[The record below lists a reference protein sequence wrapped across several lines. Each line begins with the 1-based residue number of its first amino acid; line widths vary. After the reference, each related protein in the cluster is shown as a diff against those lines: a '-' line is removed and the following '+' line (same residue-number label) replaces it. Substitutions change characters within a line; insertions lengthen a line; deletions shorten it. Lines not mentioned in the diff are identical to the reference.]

1 MRYWQ
6 SCASRSSAE
15 QTMVD
20 VSPVLCT
27 AFNGGIL
34 VLATEAGRS
43 IGGCVATGDIGFIGG
58 CGVTGLE
65 ALVTGFVA
73 MMGRVFFTGSALAD
87 DNGVPPAS
95 NFSGS
100 KFG

>member
-43 IGGCVATGDIGFIGG
+43 IGGCVATGDVGFICG

-65 ALVTGFVA
+65 TLASGFVA
-73 MMGRVFFTGSALAD
+73 MVGRVFFIGSALAD
-87 DNGVPPAS
+87 ANGAPPA
-95 NFSGS
+95 
-100 KFG
+100 